1 MIAEKGHLGSVIDWI
16 LDVDVLDGDVM
27 VRAEMGEEGKEEG
40 DLVEGGKDA
49 GVDVG
54 FVGAGEVR
62 GPGAVALEGAEAEAD
77 DAGEGCGGGEV
88 VEEGGGEEGGLAG
101 RLPVLEVGLE
111 LGGYF
116 CVCGRFGLG
125 RG

>member
-1 MIAEKGHLGSVIDWI
+1 M
-16 LDVDVLDGDVM
+16 LDGDVV
-27 VRAEMGEEGKEEG
+27 VRAEMGEEGEEEG

-54 FVGAGEVR
+54 FVGAGEVG

-88 VEEGGGEEGGLAG
+88 VEGGGEEGGLVG

-111 LGGYF
+111 FGGYL
-116 CVCGRFGLG
+116 CV
-125 RG
+125 